1 MGLTNERIVSY
12 LRDSL
17 NIDMD
22 LDADSRLFSSGA
34 LDSLAMV
41 NLITFLEEATGI
53 HIRAEDVTL
62 DNFDTAERIVRFA
75 GAQG

>member
-12 LRDSL
+12 LKNSL
-17 NIDMD
+17 NVDQD
-22 LDADSRLFSSGA
+22 LDADSLLFSSGA

-41 NLITFLEEATGI
+41 NLISFLEEAAGI

-75 GAQG
+75 DAQA